1 MATEEPSGQWGQP
14 HLTLG
19 QWWLV
24 TWPNWVGLSVWKL
37 SLPQDLE
44 EDAQLSD
51 RGEEVGV
58 PCPAR
63 ACPSPE
69 APGPRLL
76 ASQKPGPSSAH
87 KAVRL
92 TLSQRSHHSKDRE
105 TEAESGIGEGLNY

>member
-24 TWPNWVGLSVWKL
+24 AWPNWVGLSVWKL

-44 EDAQLSD
+44 DDAQLSD

-58 PCPAR
+58 PCPAEPALAQR
-63 ACPSPE
+63 HLALVSWP
-69 APGPRLL
+69 PRNLAHPQHTKLCDLL
-76 ASQKPGPSSAH
+76 CLRGHTTPRIEKLRQKG
-87 KAVRL
+87 
-92 TLSQRSHHSKDRE
+92 
-105 TEAESGIGEGLNY
+105 